1 MNIKAFL
8 QRHPVSTY
16 FVMAFIISWLGAFLV
31 VAPELVRGEAIP
43 HLAGLLMFPVMLIGP
58 SLTGLTLT
66 GIADGRSGLRD
77 LFSRMGRWHVDV
89 RWYAALLIPPVLIL
103 AVLLTLSAL
112 VSPVFTPHLFPL
124 GILFGLV
131 PGFFEEI
138 GWMGYAFPK
147 MRLTRSALSA
157 SLLLGVLWG
166 LWHTPVVDY
175 LGAASPHGVYWLPFF
190 LAFVAAVMAMRVLI
204 VWMYS
209 HTSSVL
215 LAQLMHASFTGSL
228 VMFGP
233 SSILP
238 VQEALWYAIY
248 AAVLWIAAALV
259 IARYGKS
266 LMRQPIQAQV
276 VETAIK

>member
-1 MNIKAFL
+1 MNIKTFI
-8 QRHPVSTY
+8 QRHPVATY
-16 FVMAFIISWLGAFLV
+16 FIMAFIISWLGTFLM
-31 VAPELVRGEAIP
+31 VAPEIVRGEAIP
-43 HLAGLLMFPVMLIGP
+43 HLAGLLMFPVLLIGP

-103 AVLLTLSAL
+103 AVLLTLRSL

-175 LGAASPHGVYWLPFF
+175 LGAASPHGMSWLPFF

-204 VWMYS
+204 VWIYS

-233 SSILP
+233 SSISP
-238 VQEALWYAIY
+238 GQEALWYAVY
-248 AAVLWIAAALV
+248 AATLWIAAVLV
-259 IARYGKS
+259 ITRYGKH
-266 LMRQPIQAQV
+266 LARPQHIQPLQPAA
-276 VETAIK
+276 E